1 MSEGSSGPAWGRVYQ
16 DIVRDPS
23 LSLGAK
29 GLYAYF
35 CSFSDERG
43 KCFPPIE
50 TIRLEIP
57 LANKTYYRYLKEL
70 RDAGIITIEKVKHGN
85 RYGSNVYYL
94 HIPQYTPSQ
103 FPKCT
108 MSKKETMASVTKETP
123 AQCKKATTKQTISTS
138 HNKQTNNNMIDNAD
152 SEQRAAIDKV
162 CRILNSRRGKRN
174 LKASVGLWMLD
185 KPPGGTWADLIP
197 LASAFVSQYHRP
209 DDSEDNNHTITWGD
223 FRKYL
228 RQEAKKHELQ

>member
-16 DIVRDPS
+16 DIVRDTS

-35 CSFSDERG
+35 CSFSDESG

-94 HIPQYTPSQ
+94 HIPQYTLSK

-108 MSKKETMASVTKETP
+108 MSKKETMASATKETP

-138 HNKQTNNNMIDNAD
+138 HSKQTDNMIDDAD
-152 SEQRAAIDKV
+152 SKHRAAIEQV

-197 LASAFVSQYHRP
+197 LAQKYVRLYP
-209 DDSEDNNHTITWGD
+209 EPIDSDANIYSVTWDD
-223 FRKYL
+223 FRDYL
-228 RQEAKKHELQ
+228 RQEAKKHEQQ